1 MYYHIF
7 SCFIMLCDILSYI
20 VIYYQLYI
28 INGLIQHQNDRQP
41 WVFAISVLHQM
52 HLEPSMAM
60 KQTLAKLMEL
70 RYLGDS

>member
-41 WVFAISVLHQM
+41 WVFAHFGGFSCRF
-52 HLEPSMAM
+52 PS
-60 KQTLAKLMEL
+60 AKLW
-70 RYLGDS
+70 DCVQSS